1 MATME
6 DVARAA
12 KVSRATVSRVLS
24 NYPSIKPETRSQ
36 VMYWVRKLN
45 YEPNL
50 VAQNLA
56 GNNTNII
63 GVLFSDLSNPLY
75 ASLVTAIIREAEK
88 EGYSVIVGD
97 AQRERAREA
106 NIISNFKRRRVDGI
120 IVRPI
125 GTPNAKLYQSVSL
138 PMVSLYKKAS
148 RKNLIISSE
157 DGAQQVAH
165 HFCNTG
171 HTKIGYLG
179 PSSAPAGND
188 KLAGFRLGLEEHGL
202 PLYTVLECNQHE
214 TAENQKAYEIISRY
228 FDQHD
233 PREITAWFAHS
244 DIAASDIIRALN
256 ERGVCVPRDV
266 CVCGYNDTLLARKM
280 IPSLSSV
287 SSPLDEIARN
297 AIALLL
303 REIRHETEEETLNL
317 SPQLIVRE
325 SSSYKIDK
333 QAL

>member
-6 DVARAA
+6 DVAKAA

-24 NYPSIKPETRSQ
+24 NYPSIKPETRSN

-45 YEPNL
+45 YEPNM

-106 NIISNFKRRRVDGI
+106 NVIRNFLRRKVDGI

-125 GTPNAKLYQSVSL
+125 GIPNQKLYSSVKI
-138 PMVSLYKKAS
+138 PMVSLYKKAGK
-148 RKNLIISSE
+148 KNLIIRSE
-157 DGAQQVAH
+157 DGALQVAH

-171 HTKIGYLG
+171 HSRIGYLG
-179 PSSAPAGND
+179 PIDAPAGNN
-188 KLAGFRLGLEEHGL
+188 KLAGFQAGLEEHNL
-202 PLYTVLECNQHE
+202 KLSAVLECNQHE
-214 TAENQKAYEIISRY
+214 TAENQKAYEIISQY
-228 FDQHD
+228 LESHD
-233 PREITAWFAHS
+233 PREVTAWFAHS
-244 DIAASDIIRALN
+244 DIAASDIIRALT
-256 ERGVCVPRDV
+256 ERGIQVPADV
-266 CVCGYNDTLLARKM
+266 SVCGYNDTLLSRKM
-280 IPSLSSV
+280 IPSLTSV
-287 SSPLDEIARN
+287 SSPIDEIARN
-297 AIALLL
+297 AIGLLL
-303 REIRHETEEETLNL
+303 REMQNETEEETLQL
-317 SPQLIVRE
+317 SPNLCVRE
-325 SSSYKIDK
+325 SSSCKIAK
-333 QAL
+333 